1 MLDKIFSY
9 QFGNL
14 IKNKSIQNFIFLG
27 FIQSSNILISLVSM
41 PLLIQAIGVDQFGL
55 VNLALSVIILLNILV
70 GFGYNLSGPRE
81 VAINQKNKENL
92 SHLVS
97 NIIFSKV
104 TLAFFAA
111 ALILVA
117 VFAFNLFRE
126 YQIILVYS
134 ILLLFS
140 EATLPLWFFQG
151 MEKMKMISMANV
163 FSKLLYLLGIVM
175 FIHQPEQ
182 AKWVNFILGG
192 AGLFINLFVLVYI
205 HYELEILFYKPKLR
219 QIFRSLKENILLF
232 LSNITSHIS
241 INGGLIILSFF
252 ANAETLGMFSL
263 AERITMVLRLLP
275 ALIIQAVFPN
285 ASKKYLSD
293 TAQFYRFLKKVYI
306 WAVFLGLGL
315 SLFTYFSA
323 SFIVQALAKSPLEE
337 SVSYLRVLA
346 FVPLLASFNIPNVLI
361 LLVTDKKYLLFNSSW
376 LMCLYM
382 ISVSLILT
390 TKYGGIGLCFALLST
405 EVFIFIICTLLIF
418 LKNKDLFHGFKRT
431 LIGGHYHH

>member
-1 MLDKIFSY
+1 MLDKIISF

-27 FIQSSNILISLVSM
+27 LIQSSNILISLVSM
-41 PLLIQAIGVDQFGL
+41 PLLIQGIGVDQFGL

-70 GFGYNLSGPRE
+70 GFGFNLSGPRE

-104 TLAFFAA
+104 ALAFLGSI
-111 ALILVA
+111 LILIA
-117 VFAFNLFRE
+117 IYGFNLFKE
-126 YQIILVYS
+126 YQVILVYS
-134 ILLLFS
+134 MLLLFS

-151 MEKMKMISMANV
+151 MERMKLISVANV
-163 FSKLLYLLGIVM
+163 FSKLLYLLGIVL

-192 AGLFINLFVLVYI
+192 SGLFINLFVLIYI
-205 HYELEILFYKPKLR
+205 HYELEILFYKPKFK
-219 QIFRSLKENILLF
+219 QIFQSLKENILLF
-232 LSNITSHIS
+232 LSNLTSHIS

-285 ASKKYLSD
+285 ASKKHMTD
-293 TAQFYRFLKKVYI
+293 THQFLRFLKKVYI

-315 SLFTYFSA
+315 SLFTYFA
-323 SFIVQALAKSPLEE
+323 APFIVHALAKSPLEE
-337 SVSYLRVLA
+337 SVSYLRILS
-346 FVPLLASFNIPNVLI
+346 FVPFLASLNIPNVLI
-361 LLVTDKKYLLFNSSW
+361 LLVNDQKNLLFNSSW
-376 LMCLYM
+376 LMCLFM

-390 TKYGGIGLCFALLST
+390 TKFGGIGLCFALLST

-431 LIGGHYHH
+431 LIGSNHRD

>member
-1 MLDKIFSY
+1 MLDKILSY

-41 PLLIQAIGVDQFGL
+41 PLLIQGIGLDQFGL

-81 VAINQKNKENL
+81 VAINQENKDNL

-104 TLAFFAA
+104 TLAFFASI
-111 ALILVA
+111 LIIIA
-117 VFAFNLFRE
+117 VFVFNLFKE
-126 YQIILVYS
+126 YQVILLYS
-134 ILLLFS
+134 MLLLFS

-151 MEKMKMISMANV
+151 MERMKMISMANV
-163 FSKLLYLLGIVM
+163 FSKLLYLLGIVL

-192 AGLFINLFVLVYI
+192 SGLFINLFVLAYI
-205 HYELEILFYKPKLR
+205 HYELEILFYKPKSK
-219 QIFRSLKENILLF
+219 QIFKSLKENILLF
-232 LSNITSHIS
+232 LSNLTSHIS

-285 ASKKYLSD
+285 ASKKYLTD
-293 TAQFYRFLKKVYI
+293 TIQFFQFLKKVYI
-306 WAVFLGLGL
+306 WAVILGLAL
-315 SLFTYFSA
+315 SLFTFFLA
-323 SFIVQALAKSPLEE
+323 PFIVHALARSPLEE
-337 SVSYLRVLA
+337 SVRYLRILA
-346 FVPLLASFNIPNVLI
+346 FVPLLASLNITNVLI

-382 ISVSLILT
+382 ISASLILT
-390 TKYGGIGLCFALLST
+390 SIYGGVGLCFALLST

-418 LKNKDLFHGFKRT
+418 LKNKNLFHGFKRT
-431 LIGGHYHH
+431 LIGGNHHN

>member
-1 MLDKIFSY
+1 MLDKILSY

-14 IKNKSIQNFIFLG
+14 IKNKSIQNFMFLG

-41 PLLIQAIGVDQFGL
+41 PLLIQGIGVDQFGL

-81 VAINQKNKENL
+81 VAINQKNKETL

-104 TLAFFAA
+104 TLAFFASI
-111 ALILVA
+111 LIIIA
-117 VFAFNLFRE
+117 VFVFNLFKE
-126 YQIILVYS
+126 YQVILLYS
-134 ILLLFS
+134 MLLLFS

-151 MEKMKMISMANV
+151 MERMKMISMANV
-163 FSKLLYLLGIVM
+163 FSKLLYLLGIVL

-192 AGLFINLFVLVYI
+192 SGLFINLFVLAYI
-205 HYELEILFYKPKLR
+205 HYELEILFFKPKSK
-219 QIFRSLKENILLF
+219 QIFHSLKENILLF
-232 LSNITSHIS
+232 LSNLTSHIS

-285 ASKKYLSD
+285 ASKKYLTD
-293 TAQFYRFLKKVYI
+293 TIQFFQFLKKVYI
-306 WAVFLGLGL
+306 WAVILGLGL

-323 SFIVQALAKSPLEE
+323 PFIVHALARSPLEE
-337 SVSYLRVLA
+337 SVRYLRILA
-346 FVPLLASFNIPNVLI
+346 FVPLLASLNITNVLI

-382 ISVSLILT
+382 ISASLILT
-390 TKYGGIGLCFALLST
+390 TIYGGIGLCFALLST

-418 LKNKDLFHGFKRT
+418 LKNKNLFHGFKRT
-431 LIGGHYHH
+431 LFGGNHHN